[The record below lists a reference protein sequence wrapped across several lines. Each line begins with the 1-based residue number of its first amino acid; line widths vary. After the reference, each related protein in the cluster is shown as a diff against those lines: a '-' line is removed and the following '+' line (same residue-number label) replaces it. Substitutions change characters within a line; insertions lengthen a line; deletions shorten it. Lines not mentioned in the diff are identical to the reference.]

1 MSRSRIIATYVL
13 SLALFS
19 LAGALVYFT
28 VTVSTVR
35 QEIPGITESIS
46 HVSDKVESV
55 IKEFD
60 KVRDLVPPILHEV
73 EQIRKQIPPIL
84 KETAAIRDLVPPILH
99 EAEQLRA
106 QIPPILKES
115 IAIREQV
122 PSVVESVHK
131 ASAAIEMAA
140 KEVAASRPVVTD
152 LTVQI
157 ETTTQAI
164 PPMLDHAE
172 QIVDKAE
179 GIGEKAGRG
188 IVTGTVTGVV
198 TSPFAVVGNIGR
210 SLTGHSDKV
219 ARQYN
224 DTDYKLIEE
233 TVLKLCHGHDIGTSM
248 DWNNQDSSSHGTV
261 TLKAAHDSDRRE
273 CRTLTVKTMKGE
285 KVLGENEIT
294 ACRQDGGKWHIS
306 K

>member
-19 LAGALVYFT
+19 LAGAVVYFT

-35 QEIPGITESIS
+35 REIPGITESIS

-84 KETAAIRDLVPPILH
+84 EETAAIRDLVPPILH
-99 EAEQLRA
+99 EAEKVRA
-106 QIPPILKES
+106 QIPPILKETA
-115 IAIREQV
+115 AIREQV
-122 PSVVESVHK
+122 PSVVEGVHK
-131 ASAAIEMAA
+131 ASAAIEMAS
-140 KEVAASRPVVTD
+140 KEVATSRPVVTD
-152 LTVQI
+152 LTTQI
-157 ETTTQAI
+157 ETTTKAI

-179 GIGEKAGRG
+179 GIGKKAGRG
-188 IVTGTVTGVV
+188 AVTGVV
-198 TSPFAVVGNIGR
+198 TGIVTSPFALVDDIGKR
-210 SLTGHSDKV
+210 LTGHNDQV
-219 ARQYN
+219 AGQYS
-224 DTDYKLIEE
+224 DTDYKLIEK
-233 TVLKLCHGHDIGTSM
+233 TVLKLCHGHDIGTSL
-248 DWNNQDSSSHGTV
+248 DWNNLDNSSHGTV
-261 TLKAAHDSDRRE
+261 TLKAVHDRGGRQ
-273 CRTLTVKTMKGE
+273 CRTLTVKNMKGG
-285 KVLGENEIT
+285 KVLGKNEIT
-294 ACRQDGGKWHIS
+294 ACRQDSGKWHIT